1 MMKSWLRALS
11 AGLLLGLVGPV
22 AGSATEPVMRDN
34 PPEVYYVEQGD
45 TLWDIAS
52 RFLKNPWAWPE
63 LWHHAEDVD
72 DPHLIFPGD
81 VIRLTFVDDEPQ
93 LEVEREPEEIA
104 IIPEDPEVEDPTDLP
119 MVRMTPE
126 VREMSLDE
134 AIPAI
139 PLRKIRSY
147 LRDALVVTGREIREA
162 PHVVGG
168 QDGRVAFGQGDEIY
182 ARDREGQ
189 WEDLLRN
196 YGIYRVG
203 EQYVDPETD
212 EVLGYEALEIGR
224 GSVLDHQGEL
234 ITLRLQRSSE
244 EIREQDRL
252 FSTRREE
259 RMQAVFHPS
268 SPEEEVNGRI
278 IRFFDRMNSVARDDV
293 VVINK
298 GARDGLEEG
307 NVLQVMQTGQRVR
320 DRVHDDLV
328 TLPDTRAGTMMLF
341 AVHETV
347 SFGLIM
353 ESTRPIF
360 MHDRVVNPR

>member
-1 MMKSWLRALS
+1 MMKSCLRALS
-11 AGLLLGLVGPV
+11 AGLLLVLAATVSGSGP
-22 AGSATEPVMRDN
+22 EPEMRDN

-45 TLWDIAS
+45 TLWDIAN
-52 RFLKNPWAWPE
+52 RFLRNPWAWPE

-72 DPHLIFPGD
+72 DPHLIYPGD
-81 VIRLTFVDDEPQ
+81 VIRLTYVDEEPR
-93 LEVEREPEEIA
+93 LEVEREPEVA
-104 IIPEDPEVEDPTDLP
+104 VIPEPLDPEDEPTDLP
-119 MVRMTPE
+119 MVRMHPE

-139 PLRKIRSY
+139 PLRRIRSY
-147 LRDALVVTGREIREA
+147 LRDALVLTPREIREA

-182 ARDREGQ
+182 ARDREGG
-189 WEDLLRN
+189 WEELLQN

-203 EQYVDPETD
+203 EQYVDPETE

-224 GSVLDHQGEL
+224 GRVLDHQDEL

-244 EIREQDRL
+244 EVRQQDRL
-252 FSTRREE
+252 FSTRRSG
-259 RMQAVFHPS
+259 MQAIFHPS
-268 SPEEEVNGRI
+268 APEEEVDGRI
-278 IRFFDRMNSVARDDV
+278 IRFFDRLNSVARDDV
-293 VVINK
+293 VVINRGTK
-298 GARDGLEEG
+298 HGLEEG
-307 NVLQVMQTGQRVR
+307 NILQVMQSGERVR

-328 TLPDTRAGTMMLF
+328 TLPDRRAGTMMLF
-341 AVHETV
+341 AVHEQV

-360 MHDRVVNPR
+360 MHDRVVSPR